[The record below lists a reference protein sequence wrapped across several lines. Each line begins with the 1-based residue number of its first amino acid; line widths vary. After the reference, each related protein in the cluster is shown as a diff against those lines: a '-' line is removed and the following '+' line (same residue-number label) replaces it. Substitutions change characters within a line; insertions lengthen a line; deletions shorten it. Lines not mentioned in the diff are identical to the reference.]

1 MFTLLKRPNKMSYR
15 VAAGQESLLNYSTSK
30 KVSLSGQE
38 VALYLWYVDFML
50 NLQKLVSSIRR
61 YLASKIKLN
70 AKYN

>member
-1 MFTLLKRPNKMSYR
+1 MFTLLKIPNKMSYR

-30 KVSLSGQE
+30 KVALSGQE
-38 VALYLWYVDFML
+38 VALYLWYVDFMP